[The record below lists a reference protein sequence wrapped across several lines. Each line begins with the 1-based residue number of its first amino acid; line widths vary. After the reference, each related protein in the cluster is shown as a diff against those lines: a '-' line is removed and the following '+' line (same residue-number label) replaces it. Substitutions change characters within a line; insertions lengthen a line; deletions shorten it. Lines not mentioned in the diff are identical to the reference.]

1 MILTRNKL
9 KIISLFG
16 MISKGLLVIL
26 FVSFALS
33 YEENSNILVLKEGDF
48 PQVINEHKYIFINF
62 YA

>member
-1 MILTRNKL
+1 
-9 KIISLFG
+9 

-33 YEENSNILVLKEGDF
+33 YEKDGNVLVLKEADF

-62 YA
+62 YASWYMSNNAGAIIARN

>member
-1 MILTRNKL
+1 
-9 KIISLFG
+9 
-16 MISKGLLVIL
+16 MISKGLVVIL

-33 YEENSNILVLKEGDF
+33 YEKDGNILVLKEGDF